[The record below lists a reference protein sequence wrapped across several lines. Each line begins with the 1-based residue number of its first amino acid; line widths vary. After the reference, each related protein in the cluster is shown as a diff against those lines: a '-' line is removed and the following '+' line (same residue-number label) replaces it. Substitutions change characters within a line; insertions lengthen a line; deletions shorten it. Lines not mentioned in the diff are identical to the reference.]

1 MAVTKTNFINYSRCR
16 RYVALAEV
24 EKSKLNAD
32 ISYEDYQNEEL
43 ENELKELESKLREVN
58 KLLKIDEKGENVIED
73 FEDEEQEE
81 KSQDYDKEPI
91 R

>member
-43 ENELKELESKLREVN
+43 ENELKEFESKLREVN